1 MLGLLRRPWLALGT
15 VVAVVGCI
23 AVAAYFLSRQA
34 AYTDG
39 GTGERIDISRAVFAD
54 GQLWVLHSDGT
65 LVSLKPNEALPKR
78 VELGGKALEICR
90 SDGQLVM
97 LVETG
102 KGAWSVQR
110 RLQSTW
116 KIMASVAVE
125 NERLEA
131 LACSSNGEGV
141 SVITN
146 RRLLEM
152 EGERIREVR
161 LNPELKSLFSFG
173 TALVADDS
181 IWVGFNDGEWGGGLR
196 RISRSDGTVQTIES
210 NHSGA
215 LCGGPLNTECDPVNA
230 LVASPSKLGCVI
242 AAIGLVHISS
252 HGRIVE
258 VCGTNV
264 RRLYFKPLGP
274 QSAVQKASEEDDMLN
289 TVPFFGLARS
299 GDTVWAVGA
308 DGIYSFTG
316 WARPEFRSLPRF
328 EKRGRYRVNFQMP
341 DVILVM
347 TDINQRNAMS
357 GAVPIIAAR

>member
-1 MLGLLRRPWLALGT
+1 MLGLSRRPWLALGT
-15 VVAVVGCI
+15 TVAVVGCI

-78 VELGGKALEICR
+78 AELGGKALEICR
-90 SDGQLVM
+90 SDGQLIT

-110 RLQSTW
+110 RSQSSW
-116 KIMASVAVE
+116 KIMASAAVE
-125 NERLEA
+125 NEWLQA

-146 RRLLEM
+146 RRLLEV
-152 EGERIREVR
+152 EDERVREVR
-161 LNPELKSLFSFG
+161 LNPELKSFG
-173 TALVADDS
+173 TALIADDAV
-181 IWVGFNDGEWGGGLR
+181 WVGFNDGEWGGGLR
-196 RISRSDGTVQTIES
+196 RINRSDGTVQIIES

-230 LVASPSKLGCVI
+230 LVASPSKPGCVVV
-242 AAIGLVHISS
+242 AIGLVHISS

-274 QSAVQKASEEDDMLN
+274 QPAVQKASEEDDILN

-316 WARPEFRSLPRF
+316 LARPEFRSLPRF

-357 GAVPIIAAR
+357 GVVPIMAAR